1 MNKNLILIILLSIT
15 IITNENYKGTFNS
28 SIGSINTFS
37 YDNKKLPFNPKEF
50 ECPQLINPKNIKLI
64 KNINIT
70 IQIEYEK
77 YIHLKITDAE
87 NKKRWTVPE
96 KETLNPS
103 YIFNRISNINNSSS
117 KFKINFPSNNS
128 LSFKIL
134 SLNNEELYSFSE
146 NNFLFSETLIQFES
160 FLTSNDIY
168 GFGEHYHNL
177 KLEDGIY
184 TIWPND
190 TGGIKE
196 DDRKG
201 GNNLMGHQPIG
212 IHKTKYKNI
221 FLGFVFIN
229 SNMQDLIIKTIS
241 DNKTSLIHKTIGGII
256 DYYIIYGESPDEINR
271 NINFLLGIPTLPPF
285 WSMGFHQSRYGY
297 KDSNEFKNVYLK
309 YKNNK
314 IPIDTLWIDID
325 SLNNFEIFTL
335 DKNKFGNLLKIIN
348 ELHNEKYHFVPIVD
362 LGISYE
368 NKRNPFIEIG
378 DKLDIF
384 IKSNYTKKTLI
395 SNVWPGDTVFPDFF
409 NPNTILVWH
418 YGLYS
423 YHKLV
428 NYDGIWLDMNE
439 PAMLK
444 RDHICKGEIANKCN
458 KEDNYY
464 YYEDLPYI
472 PGYKKNEHD
481 DIATGSIN
489 ENAINYGND
498 ELIYASYNTK
508 PLISL
513 LQCKATYN
521 FLKYKLNIRP
531 FVLTRATFIGCGK
544 YSYHWLGDNKSDYND
559 MKNSINGIFQ
569 FNIFGIPMTGDDICG
584 FMENSYENLCMRWHN
599 LGVFY
604 PFSRNHNFIHSQ
616 DQFPWS
622 FSQNAMNVIKNAINY
637 KYSLLRYFYSEMVF
651 IGLNEKSSL
660 FKPVF
665 YTFPYDD
672 LSYFDIDERVMIG
685 DCFILFPIFS
695 DNIDNVEKSF
705 PNGNWNLY
713 PSGESIIKENDN
725 ERKKNISGK
734 FEDINIYLRG
744 GCVVPFQDIFSKFI
758 KNSYHLRQENMDLI
772 INLNTNGTGKGE
784 FFYDNDDVDTIEKKN
799 YWRIN
804 LSYSNKILSI
814 NTNKNNLNK
823 YLYKDNILGKIVILN
838 IENPNLKNITAK
850 TITKN
855 EKSNEIKGEY
865 VLKFKKLIFNFSNK
879 KIKLE
884 ELKQILFNY

>member
-1 MNKNLILIILLSIT
+1 MNKKLNLILLLSILL
-15 IITNENYKGTFNS
+15 ITTENYIGTFNTS
-28 SIGSINTFS
+28 LNSISTFS
-37 YDNKKLPFNPKEF
+37 YNESKLPFNPKEF
-50 ECPQLINPKNIKLI
+50 ICPQLINPQNIKLI
-64 KNINIT
+64 KNITIK

-77 YIHLKITDAE
+77 YIHFKITDS
-87 NKKRWTVPE
+87 NNTNRWSVPE
-96 KETLNPS
+96 KEVLNPS
-103 YIFNRISNINNSSS
+103 YIFNRISNIKNTSS
-117 KFKINFPSNNS
+117 KFKIIFPEDNS

-134 SLNNEELYSFSE
+134 SLKNEEIYSFSKD
-146 NNFLFSETLIQFES
+146 NFLYSDTLIQFES
-160 FLTSNDIY
+160 LLSSNDIY

-190 TGGIKE
+190 TGGIKK

-201 GNNLMGHQPIG
+201 GKNLMGHQPIG

-229 SNMQDLIIKTIS
+229 SNMQDLVIKTIS
-241 DNKTSLIHKTIGGII
+241 KNQISLIHKTIGGII

-271 NINFLLGIPTLPPF
+271 SINFLLGIPTLPPF

-297 KDSNEFKNVYLK
+297 KNSNEFKSVYLK

-314 IPIDTLWIDID
+314 IPIDTMWIDID
-325 SLNNFEIFTL
+325 SLNNYEIFTV
-335 DKNKFGNLLKIIN
+335 NQNTFGNLLEIVNQIHK
-348 ELHNEKYHFVPIVD
+348 EKYHFIPIVD

-368 NKRNPFIEIG
+368 NKNNHFIKIG
-378 DKLDIF
+378 DQFDIF

-409 NPNTILVWH
+409 NPNTILLWH

-423 YHKLV
+423 YNKLV
-428 NYDGIWLDMNE
+428 NFDGIWLDMNE

-464 YYEDLPYI
+464 YYKDLPYI
-472 PGYKKNEHD
+472 PGYIKNEHD

-489 ENAINYGND
+489 ENAINYGDN
-498 ELIYASYNTK
+498 ELKYASYNTK

-513 LQCKATYN
+513 LECKATYN
-521 FLKYKLNIRP
+521 FLKYKMNIRP
-531 FVLTRATFIGCGK
+531 FVLTRASFIGCGK
-544 YSYHWLGDNKSDYND
+544 YSYHWLGDNKSDYDD

-584 FMENSYENLCMRWHN
+584 FMENCNSDLCMRWHN

-604 PFSRNHNFIHSQ
+604 PFSRNHNFIHSN

-622 FSQNAMNVIKNAINY
+622 FNNNIISVIKNAINY

-672 LSYFDIDERVMIG
+672 LSYEHIDERVMIG
-685 DCFILFPIFS
+685 DSFILFPVFT
-695 DNIDNVEKSF
+695 DDVKNFKKNF

-713 PSGESIIKENDN
+713 PNGESIIKENETN
-725 ERKKNISGK
+725 RNKEISGK

-744 GCVVPFQDIFSKFI
+744 GCIIPFQDTFNKYIS
-758 KNSYHLRQENMDLI
+758 NSYYLRQEKMNLI
-772 INLNTNGTGKGE
+772 INLNSTEEGKGE
-784 FFYDNDDVDTIEKKN
+784 IFYDNDDVDTIENKK

-804 LSYSNKILSI
+804 FTYSNKKLSI
-814 NTNKNNLNK
+814 YTNKNNLDK
-823 YLYKDNILGKIVILN
+823 YLYKDNILGMIIILN
-838 IENPNLKNITAK
+838 IENPNSSNIQAN
-850 TITKN
+850 TISIN
-855 EKSNEIKGEY
+855 DKSNNIKGNY
-865 VLKFKKLIFNFSNK
+865 DSNFKKLTFNFSNLNL
-879 KIKLE
+879 IID
-884 ELKQILFNY
+884 ELKEIIFNY